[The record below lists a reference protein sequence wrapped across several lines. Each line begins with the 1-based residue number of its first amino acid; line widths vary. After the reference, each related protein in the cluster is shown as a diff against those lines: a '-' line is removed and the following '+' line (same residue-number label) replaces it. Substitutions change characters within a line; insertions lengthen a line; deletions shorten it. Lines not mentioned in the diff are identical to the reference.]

1 MKEGQNRETVTVAE
15 TASGMGPL
23 DLPPKGSF
31 MRKDGVLKI
40 CAWCRR
46 IPLGPNHWVHVEEV
60 PLTLEFFPKN
70 MVGGATH
77 GVCPDCFHDFLSGR
91 QTQTASG

>member
-1 MKEGQNRETVTVAE
+1 MKEGQNWGMVAE
-15 TASGMGPL
+15 AETEAGTRPL
-23 DLPPKGSF
+23 DVSPKNTF
-31 MRKDGVLKI
+31 LRNDGVLKI

-46 IPLGPNHWVHVEEV
+46 IPLGPNHWVHVEEA
-60 PLTLEFFPKN
+60 PPTLEFFAKN

-91 QTQTASG
+91 QTQMASG